1 MKSLLSII
9 FCIFLIGAGN
19 AFASSQIFVP
29 ATSKNSLGVFAM
41 RSSYSDNKTEI
52 DMFVQGDRYDASL
65 NVLNKY
71 GLYASYAI
79 NPYIHSYSKFSYQ
92 LIQVEYANLEE
103 MMTGCLDNHRFDFE
117 LGLEIRLSLYSS
129 IWNGKPLFDALFVI
143 NGGLI
148 LGGDIT
154 RNSYFNG
161 SAVYGY
167 DHGVS
172 LRFEI
177 LDRFFISSGLDWNHN
192 YSRAYAKK
200 GKQEKNNSL
209 MLDFDQS
216 GSLVLNAGIMF

>member
-1 MKSLLSII
+1 MKSLLNTI

-19 AFASSQIFVP
+19 AFAGSLIFDNG
-29 ATSKNSLGVFAM
+29 ASKNSFGVFVM
-41 RSSYSDNKTEI
+41 SPSYSDSQAKIN
-52 DMFVQGDRYDASL
+52 MHLQGDSYDASL
-65 NVLNKY
+65 NILNKY

-92 LIQVEYANLEE
+92 LIQVEYASLEE
-103 MMTGCLDNHRFDFE
+103 MKAGCQDNHRFDFE
-117 LGLEIRLSLYSS
+117 LGLEIRLNLYSS
-129 IWNGKPLFDALFVI
+129 IWNAKPLFEALFVI
-143 NGGLI
+143 NAGLI

-154 RNSYFNG
+154 RNSNFNG

-177 LDRFFISSGLDWNHN
+177 MDRFYISSGLDWNHN

-200 GKQEKNNSL
+200 GEPEKSNSL

-216 GSLVLNAGIMF
+216 GNMTLNAGVMF